1 MSCIEKEEG
10 ARSFPLRRAPPPSK
24 KENND
29 EDVIYISDTIALLQV
44 QIINIE
50 VLYKYNWTS
59 QRWIVGET
67 RVETKTDSYS
77 TAGKQLTYEA
87 AKRL

>member
-29 EDVIYISDTIALLQV
+29 EDVIYLSDTIALLQV

-50 VLYKYNWTS
+50 LLYKY
-59 QRWIVGET
+59 
-67 RVETKTDSYS
+67 Y
-77 TAGKQLTYEA
+77 
-87 AKRL
+87 